1 MSIPY
6 MISAVASPFL
16 GFAIDKLGGRA
27 LVAAVCPLVLIGAH
41 LALAYDLQMAPILPL
56 VGQGVAY
63 SVFAAALWPSVP
75 YTVPS
80 QYEGLGY
87 GLITALQNGGL
98 GGLPLLISYVYEL
111 SGKRFI
117 PYTEL
122 AFVGLASLGL
132 VSGLLLSVYD
142 AMHGHDLNRVHDS

>member
-1 MSIPY
+1 M
-6 MISAVASPFL
+6 
-16 GFAIDKLGGRA
+16 
-27 LVAAVCPLVLIGAH
+27 LIAAH
-41 LALAYDLQMAPILPL
+41 LALAYDLQMAPVLPL

-87 GLITALQNGGL
+87 GMVTALQNGGL
-98 GGLPLLISYVYEL
+98 GGIPLLVSYIYDL

-122 AFVGLASLGL
+122 TFVALAALGL
-132 VSGLLLSVYD
+132 LSGLLLSIYD
-142 AMHGHDLNRVHDS
+142 ATHGHDLNRVHHS